1 MPTKQRLTKQDITQ
15 AHIIDSTKEHNPLL
29 DYLAKHHPQTI
40 SEERLNLDALSQ
52 ALGFSPSSMQ
62 GYGLSFIGKP
72 LANALYSTPTTKEL
86 KELDPKH
93 SQNII
98 IKGDNLHALKLLK
111 SAYDGKIKMIYIDP
125 PYNTKNEKFI
135 YDDNFVKE
143 YQKLLIELDLLKL
156 DSDGKVLEKSE
167 VLHFLTNP
175 SGDKAHSGWLS
186 FMLPRLKLARD
197 LLKDDGVI
205 FISIDDNEQANLKIL
220 CDEIFGEENF
230 CGQIIWLKGNAQN
243 DADTIQTNHEYILSY
258 AKDIQTKP
266 INQIIRKDK
275 VKVFKDEKT
284 GKFYYE
290 GAGLTM
296 GGGDGGSLEN
306 RPNLGYTFYYNP
318 KTKDIKPL
326 LDYDKNAVTTT
337 TNHEELYN
345 DDEELIKQGYTP
357 IRPPKMGAG
366 NGCWKWALEKTL
378 NELDRILIKAGKNGY
393 SVLRKEWLNPK
404 QVKQDD
410 NGEFYA
416 MVEKENPPKSFI
428 DFVGSGRGIKEL
440 KELIGDKV
448 FNNPKNTS
456 LIKHLLKI
464 STTSPSTSAGGGG
477 GNIVLDFF
485 AGSGTTAQA
494 VMELNAEDG
503 GNRQFILVQLD
514 EPINEA
520 KSKVAYDFCK
530 NTLKSQNPVISD
542 ITIERVKR
550 AAAKIAKQDLLST
563 KELDLDFRLFTMVQ
577 KPELVSKEN
586 DSLELITHADLSP
599 QDKAL
604 NLALQDSKMLHKK
617 LESIIKDKLYQCENS
632 LYIVQMD
639 KEVLDYIKNKT
650 HDEIVYLNA
659 FDDIDLQEYLNLE
672 SHLKTRLYVVFQ

>member
-1 MPTKQRLTKQDITQ
+1 MPTKQRLTKQHIKRT
-15 AHIIDSTKEHNPLL
+15 HIIDSTKEHNPLL

-156 DSDGKVLEKSE
+156 DSNGKVLEKSE

-230 CGQIIWLKGNAQN
+230 VGDFIRKTKSTTN
-243 DADTIQTNHEYILSY
+243 DAKTGLNYQHEFLLCY
-258 AKDIQTKP
+258 AKDRASV
-266 INQIIRKDK
+266 NLLGGEKDLSK
-275 VKVFKDEKT
+275 YQNPDNDPNGAWVSSDPTAKSGDMKT
-284 GKFYYE
+284 GYFAVKNPYTGKVDYPTNGRFWRFSQNTMQKHIDEGHICFKKEHKDNERGFIYKRYLKDLQTNLRTFDSLKFTDNKFMNQAATKE
-290 GAGLTM
+290 LLALGLGEYFTYPKSVNFIKEITKHATNTG
-296 GGGDGGSLEN
+296 GGGD
-306 RPNLGYTFYYNP
+306 
-318 KTKDIKPL
+318 
-326 LDYDKNAVTTT
+326 
-337 TNHEELYN
+337 
-345 DDEELIKQGYTP
+345 
-357 IRPPKMGAG
+357 
-366 NGCWKWALEKTL
+366 
-378 NELDRILIKAGKNGY
+378 
-393 SVLRKEWLNPK
+393 
-404 QVKQDD
+404 
-410 NGEFYA
+410 
-416 MVEKENPPKSFI
+416 
-428 DFVGSGRGIKEL
+428 
-440 KELIGDKV
+440 
-448 FNNPKNTS
+448 
-456 LIKHLLKI
+456 
-464 STTSPSTSAGGGG
+464 
-477 GNIVLDFF
+477 IVLDFF
-485 AGSGTTAQA
+485 AGSGTTAHA
-494 VMELNAEDG
+494 VMELNKEDG

-514 EPINEA
+514 EPIDEA

-530 NTLKSQNPVISD
+530 NTLKSQNPMISD

-550 AAAKIAKQDLLST
+550 AAAKIAKQDLLSA

-577 KPELVSKEN
+577 KPELVSEEN
-586 DSLELITHADLSP
+586 DNLRLITHADLSP

>member
-86 KELDPKH
+86 KELDSKH

-156 DSDGKVLEKSE
+156 DSNGKVLEKSE

-243 DADTIQTNHEYILSY
+243 DADTIQTNHEYILCY
-258 AKDIQTKP
+258 AKNIESKP
-266 INQIIRKDK
+266 IYKIKQK
-275 VKVFKDEKT
+275 VKEKAFKDEKT
-284 GKFYYE
+284 GRFYYE
-290 GAGLTM
+290 GAGLTT
-296 GGGDGGSLEN
+296 GGAGGTLN
-306 RPNLGYTFYYNP
+306 ARPNLGFSIYYNP
-318 KTKDIKPL
+318 QTKDFFAKD
-326 LDYDKNAVTTT
+326 DYDK
-337 TNHEELYN
+337 ELAKVSN
-345 DDEELIKQGYTP
+345 DENEVYTSDYTFLEADYEI
-357 IRPPKMGAG
+357 IRPPKKGVG
-366 NGCWKWALEKTL
+366 LGRWTWALDKFNTFKS
-378 NELDRILIKAGKNGY
+378 DILIRKNDKGDY
-393 SVLRKEWLNPK
+393 VVLKKEWLDKK
-404 QVKQDD
+404 QVKQDEKGD
-410 NGEFYA
+410 YYA
-416 MVEKENPPKSFI
+416 MVEKENPPKSFM
-428 DFVGSGRGIKEL
+428 DFVGSGKGIKEL
-440 KELIGDKV
+440 KEVIGDKV
-448 FNNPKNTS
+448 FNNPKNTI
-456 LIKHLLKI
+456 LLKHLLKI
-464 STTSPSTSAGGGG
+464 STNTGG
-477 GNIVLDFF
+477 
-485 AGSGTTAQA
+485 
-494 VMELNAEDG
+494 
-503 GNRQFILVQLD
+503 
-514 EPINEA
+514 
-520 KSKVAYDFCK
+520 
-530 NTLKSQNPVISD
+530 
-542 ITIERVKR
+542 
-550 AAAKIAKQDLLST
+550 
-563 KELDLDFRLFTMVQ
+563 
-577 KPELVSKEN
+577 
-586 DSLELITHADLSP
+586 
-599 QDKAL
+599 
-604 NLALQDSKMLHKK
+604 
-617 LESIIKDKLYQCENS
+617 
-632 LYIVQMD
+632 
-639 KEVLDYIKNKT
+639 
-650 HDEIVYLNA
+650 EI
-659 FDDIDLQEYLNLE
+659 
-672 SHLKTRLYVVFQ
+672 

>member
-29 DYLAKHHPQTI
+29 DYLTKHHPQTI

-156 DSDGKVLEKSE
+156 DSNGKVLEKSE

-230 CGQIIWLKGNAQN
+230 VACMPRTTKKAGKS
-243 DADTIQTNHEYILSY
+243 TNKIANNHDYILCYSKSEVVFRQIKVIESDYNEKDEFFDERGGYKLNQTLDYDSLSY
-258 AKDIQTKP
+258 SKNGDYE
-266 INQIIRKDK
+266 IILNGKKYYAGGSYEKFLERQNGNFNKLDWVWRWRKDK
-275 VKVFKDEKT
+275 LEFGLKNGFIEVRNDRIYTKTYFKCKITDKKPYEIEYIDRTKNIASIELINNKYSNDYANKNLQEIFGQKNIFDYSKSIELLKFLIYQATAASTNT
-284 GKFYYE
+284 G
-290 GAGLTM
+290 
-296 GGGDGGSLEN
+296 GGGD
-306 RPNLGYTFYYNP
+306 
-318 KTKDIKPL
+318 
-326 LDYDKNAVTTT
+326 
-337 TNHEELYN
+337 
-345 DDEELIKQGYTP
+345 
-357 IRPPKMGAG
+357 
-366 NGCWKWALEKTL
+366 
-378 NELDRILIKAGKNGY
+378 
-393 SVLRKEWLNPK
+393 
-404 QVKQDD
+404 
-410 NGEFYA
+410 
-416 MVEKENPPKSFI
+416 
-428 DFVGSGRGIKEL
+428 
-440 KELIGDKV
+440 
-448 FNNPKNTS
+448 
-456 LIKHLLKI
+456 
-464 STTSPSTSAGGGG
+464 
-477 GNIVLDFF
+477 IVLDFF

-514 EPINEA
+514 EPIDEA

-550 AAAKIAKQDLLST
+550 AAAKIAKATKQDLLSA

-577 KPELVSKEN
+577 KPELVSEEN
-586 DSLELITHADLSP
+586 DSLGLITHADLSP

-672 SHLKTRLYVVFQ
+672 SHLKTRLYVVF